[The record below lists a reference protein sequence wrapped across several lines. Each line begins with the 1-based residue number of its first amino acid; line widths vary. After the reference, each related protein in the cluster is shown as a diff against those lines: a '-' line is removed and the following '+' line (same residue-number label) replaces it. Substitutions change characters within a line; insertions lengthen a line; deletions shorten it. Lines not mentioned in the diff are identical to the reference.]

1 MKPYSYNIS
10 DFEEQKKRLNEEV
23 KQRSD
28 GWINYLL
35 ALYYVIGLLI
45 AGNYDTW
52 WVAIIVGSSCLAA
65 YYSAKLLVPHSELYQ
80 YVLSAVLGVFMAQ
93 FIYQMHGMF
102 EMHFFAFIGS
112 ALLITY
118 RNWRLQIPIFIVVL
132 FHHGIFSYLQD
143 NGYREIYFSQAD
155 NFNLEAYIIHILLTV
170 FIFFVCGLWA
180 NQFKQYSDTQIKQT
194 LLLADLQSQSIV
206 NEEKRRYQQQLE
218 TYNAQLLKANRI
230 LAESQEAEQNARVE
244 AEKAN
249 RAKSVFLATMSH
261 EIRTPLNGIIGMSY
275 LLAEASLMEREKM
288 YVNTITSC
296 SESLLS
302 VLNNILDF
310 SKIEAGGM
318 QLEHKAFNLRSCLEE
333 VIDMFIVKAAQ
344 SGLELSFQIESDV
357 PLRITGDKTRL
368 QQVLINLTGNALKFT
383 PKGKVH
389 IHIALLNLNNNGNLV
404 LRFDVQDTGIG
415 IPADAI
421 QYLFKAF
428 SQLESDHN
436 RKYGGSGLGLI
447 ISQKLVKLMNGVL
460 SVQSEPGVGS
470 TFSFTLQSELL
481 AEAGKLVNN
490 PNWSEYVGKQV
501 LIIDDNE
508 TNLIILEAQLR
519 NWALKVIV
527 AISAEE
533 GLALLDKTPI
543 SLIITDAQM
552 PGMSGL
558 EFARKARTC
567 VPKVPIILLSSVGDA
582 AVGEYGTV
590 FNQVL
595 IKPVKQQILEH
606 CVLQIL
612 QDNEVAA
619 EISKTNNLSAELGK
633 QYPAQILVAEDNK
646 VNQMLIKQILKR
658 LGYTPHVVNDGREAL
673 ETIKSKFFD
682 IVFMDIQ
689 MPEMDGMEST
699 RLIRLHDGPQ
709 PVIIALTA
717 NALKGDREECLNA
730 GMNDYLSKPINVNEL
745 INALKRWVPAQGD
758 YNLDDSN

>member
-1 MKPYSYNIS
+1 MASFSYPIS
-10 DFEEQKKRLNEEV
+10 EFEEQKQQLSQEV

-28 GWINYLL
+28 RWLNYLL
-35 ALYYVIGLLI
+35 GLYFVIGLLI
-45 AGNYDTW
+45 AGYYDTW

-65 YYSAKLLVPHSELYQ
+65 YYSAKVLVPHSALYQ

-112 ALLITY
+112 AVLITY
-118 RNWRLQIPIFIVVL
+118 QNWRLQLPIFMVVL
-132 FHHGIFSYLQD
+132 LHHGIFGYLQD
-143 NGYREIYFSQAD
+143 SGYKEIYFSQSESFDLA
-155 NFNLEAYIIHILLTV
+155 AYTIHILLTV

-180 NQFKQYSDTQIKQT
+180 DQFKQYSNTQIEQT
-194 LLLADLQSQSIV
+194 LLLADLQSQAVV
-206 NEEKRRYQQQLE
+206 NEEKRRYQQKLE
-218 TYNAQLLKANRI
+218 AYNAQLLKANRI
-230 LAESQEAEQNARVE
+230 LEEAQEAEQSARVE

-249 RAKSVFLATMSH
+249 RAKGVFLATMSH

-275 LLAEASLMEREKM
+275 LLAEASLMAQEKM

-318 QLEHKAFNLRSCLEE
+318 QLEHKAFNLRNCIEE

-344 SGLELSFQIESDV
+344 RGLGLSFHLQNNV
-357 PLRITGDKTRL
+357 PLIITGDKTRL

-383 PKGKVH
+383 HQGKVH
-389 IHIALLNLNNNGNLV
+389 IQVALINQDSNGNLS
-404 LRFDVQDTGIG
+404 LKFKVQDTGIG
-415 IPADAI
+415 IPADNI

-447 ISQKLVKLMNGVL
+447 ISKKLVVLMNGKLQVH
-460 SVQSEPGVGS
+460 SEPGVGS
-470 TFSFTLQSELL
+470 TFSFTIQSKL
-481 AEAGKLVNN
+481 AGDAEKIVNN
-490 PNWSEYVGKQV
+490 PGWPEHAGRQV

-508 TNLIILEAQLR
+508 TNRYILQTQLQ
-519 NWALKVIV
+519 NWGLKPVL
-527 AISAEE
+527 ATSATE
-533 GLALLDKTPI
+533 GLTLLTNKMEV

-558 EFARKARTC
+558 EFAHKAKAC
-567 VPKVPIILLSSVGDA
+567 VPAIPIVLLSSIGDA
-582 AVGEYGTV
+582 AVGEYSKM

-606 CVLQIL
+606 CILECLQKHTTPAKPNHKPRL
-612 QDNEVAA
+612 TA
-619 EISKTNNLSAELGK
+619 EFGSQFPAE
-633 QYPAQILVAEDNK
+633 ILVAEDNK
-646 VNQMLIKQILKR
+646 VNQMLIKQLLKR
-658 LGYTPHVVNDGREAL
+658 LGYAPDIVNNGKEAL
-673 ETIKSKFFD
+673 EALASKTYN
-682 IVFMDIQ
+682 IIFMDIQ
-689 MPEMDGMEST
+689 MPEMDGMEAT
-699 RLIRLHDGPQ
+699 RNIRLQYELQ

-717 NALKGDREECLNA
+717 NALKGDREECLKA
-730 GMNDYLSKPINVNEL
+730 GMNDYLSKPINVDDL
-745 INALKRWVPAQGD
+745 LKALKNWVPVKVLGG
-758 YNLDDSN
+758 